1 MNNYS
6 YVNINILCWCEK
18 VKRECGF
25 LEMFFAAFLFWKRE
39 YSKIDPVSVLPFCL
53 WIAGSCVII
62 ASNILF
68 EALEK
73 CLSAQNASCRDAA
86 APFSKRVFVH
96 IGIIT
101 SRISSFGEHENIGKM
116 PSAERQCQFG
126 GIGRQFN
133 VIYSSIAGW
142 NRHQGIGDGIC
153 LY

>member
-1 MNNYS
+1 MIILRNQNKMDEYKLRLHNGRERDCGWRKVCYNNLTNLQGIKDS
-6 YVNINILCWCEK
+6 KSFGGHWPSNRAHAFGSRLNSFKRV
-18 VKRECGF
+18 VKF
-25 LEMFFAAFLFWKRE
+25 QALKL
-39 YSKIDPVSVLPFCL
+39 
-53 WIAGSCVII
+53 
-62 ASNILF
+62 

-73 CLSAQNASCRDAA
+73 WLSAQNASCRDAA

-133 VIYSSIAGW
+133 VIYSSIAG
-142 NRHQGIGDGIC
+142 
-153 LY
+153 